1 MGTKSEAIPSAYI
14 VYRGV
19 NIVKKI
25 FIPKTTGNRIFFGQ
39 APAPLIFLYPSKATN
54 KAGYP
59 FICLIG
65 RD

>member
-1 MGTKSEAIPSAYI
+1 MGTKSEAIPSVYI

-25 FIPKTTGNRIFFGQ
+25 FIPKITGNRIFLGQ
-39 APAPLIFLYPSKATN
+39 AEDPTAFSSKAAN
-54 KAGYP
+54 KIGYL
-59 FICLIG
+59 CLIG